1 MRVWHVLLP
10 YASPITVCSPC
21 WTSFMFSSTGLT
33 LSWAEHPT
41 LWEGT
46 TYSAQ
51 QYDFKIVNNHSSKL
65 DNAFYEP
72 MFNFHMTK
80 ASPLWSHDCFIAIG
94 MFLQLL
100 LTLLNALL
108 STVEQRQP
116 VLEQQTRQVLRVL
129 QASFI
134 IEYEN
139 WKHCLLQVN
148 S

>member
-1 MRVWHVLLP
+1 MYFYHMCLLLSAALLARP
-10 YASPITVCSPC
+10 LLCFALQVSLYL
-21 WTSFMFSSTGLT
+21 GQT
-33 LSWAEHPT
+33 LR
-41 LWEGT
+41 EGT

-51 QYDFKIVNNHSSKL
+51 QYNFKIVNNHNSKL

-116 VLEQQTRQVLRVL
+116 VLEQQTRLVLRAL

-134 IEYEN
+134 TEYEN

-148 S
+148 T